1 MLFFNLTVKKSFALK
16 DVLSVLK
23 MYQNTHVYSVLV
35 YKYDVGTYEPQSE
48 LIYLYHEDFLE
59 VQGFVAA
66 SVAALGSLRVS
77 KGSGVDVRSSCC
89 ALR

>member
-35 YKYDVGTYEPQSE
+35 YKYDVGTYEPQSV
-48 LIYLYHEDFLE
+48 LIYLYHNEYFLE
-59 VQGFVAA
+59 VLGFVAA
-66 SVAALGSLRVS
+66 SDFAPRVLAS
-77 KGSGVDVRSSCC
+77 FQRFRS
-89 ALR
+89 

>member
-1 MLFFNLTVKKSFALK
+1 M
-16 DVLSVLK
+16 
-23 MYQNTHVYSVLV
+23 YSVLV
-35 YKYDVGTYEPQSE
+35 CKYDVGTYEPQSE

-66 SVAALGSLRVS
+66 SVAASVAALGSLRVS

>member
-1 MLFFNLTVKKSFALK
+1 
-16 DVLSVLK
+16 

-48 LIYLYHEDFLE
+48 LIYLYHDFLE

-66 SVAALGSLRVS
+66 SVGSDFVVAASLGLGSLRVS
-77 KGSGVDVRSSCC
+77 KGSGVDVAAAVAYASAFASPKLI
-89 ALR
+89 AVFP